1 MLTHRYGSNPVKPPR
16 LLPYV
21 SDKSVQPG
29 KYNTLLEDIV
39 TDANHDKPKTSPLLL
54 VKLFILV
61 SAIGYALLG
70 GVVGIVVCD
79 PATIAISLNA

>member
-16 LLPYV
+16 LLLYV

-29 KYNTLLEDIV
+29 KYNILLEDIV
-39 TDANHDKPKTSPLLL
+39 TDASHDNPNTSPLLL
-54 VKLFILV
+54 VKVFIV
-61 SAIGYALLG
+61 VPAIGYALLG
-70 GVVGIVVCD
+70 GVAGIVIGD